1 MLAFLTAATF
11 IRALSTLALT
21 IAPKILTL
29 LAPAAARTVSRR
41 TLGATAATA
50 AHSTRA
56 LFACRNDSSELS
68 RAGRAARHDKCVVI
82 NILYIKLSISIFLI
96 YSI

>member
-11 IRALSTLALT
+11 IRALSTLATT

-29 LAPAAARTVSRR
+29 LALAAARTVRGR

-56 LFACRNDSSELS
+56 LFACRNDSSERS
-68 RAGRAARHDKCVVI
+68 RAGKARHDKCVVI
-82 NILYIKLSISIFLI
+82 NISYIKLSISIFLI
-96 YSI
+96 